1 MPKKR
6 PIYACNYCGAE
17 FDSYDEALECEISH
31 EKNYDEASPEEIL
44 KELKNIKDV
53 APGYHIGNEVLGY
66 PVSSF
71 CSILDRTIELLKAK
85 KSITHD

>member
-6 PIYACNYCGAE
+6 PIYTCNYCGKE
-17 FDSYDEALECEISH
+17 FYSYDEALECENSH
-31 EKNYDEASPEEIL
+31 EKDFDEASLEEIL
-44 KELKNIKDV
+44 KELKHIEDV
-53 APGYHIGNEVLGY
+53 APYYHINNEVLGY

-85 KSITHD
+85 K